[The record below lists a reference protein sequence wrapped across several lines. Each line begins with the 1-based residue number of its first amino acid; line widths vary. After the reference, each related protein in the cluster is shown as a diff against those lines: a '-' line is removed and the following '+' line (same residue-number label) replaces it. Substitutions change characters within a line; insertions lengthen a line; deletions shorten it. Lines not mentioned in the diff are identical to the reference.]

1 MSTTEILVIAFGLF
15 LGYWIVSK
23 LFTSKNSGNQNN
35 SDNTSADSSGSGDQ
49 QESASEWFDV
59 LQVSHN
65 ASIEEIRAAYK
76 SLIKQYH
83 PDKVETLGEE
93 LKALA
98 EKKSKEINTAYQA
111 GLRAR
116 GS

>member
-23 LFTSKNSGNQNN
+23 LFTSKSSGNQKNN
-35 SDNTSADSSGSGDQ
+35 ENTSKDRSAAGRQ
-49 QESASEWFDV
+49 QENSPEWFEV
-59 LQVSHN
+59 LKVSRD

-76 SLIKQYH
+76 SLIRQYH
-83 PDKVETLGEE
+83 PDRVEPLGEE
-93 LKALA
+93 LKILA
-98 EKKSKEINTAYQA
+98 EEKSKEINAAYEA

>member
-1 MSTTEILVIAFGLF
+1 MSTTEILVIAFGFF

-23 LFTSKNSGNQNN
+23 LFASKSSGNQKN
-35 SDNTSADSSGSGDQ
+35 SESTSKDRSATGHQ
-49 QESASEWFDV
+49 QENSSEWFDV
-59 LQVSHN
+59 LKVSSN

-76 SLIKQYH
+76 SLIRQYH
-83 PDKVETLGEE
+83 PDRVEALGEE
-93 LKALA
+93 LKILA
-98 EKKSKEINTAYQA
+98 EEKSKEINAAYEA